1 MNNPATAERIAALVA
16 AECKNY
22 SATGAGQATLP
33 EKIIALENA
42 LLRLD
47 GENARL
53 KSESRTAEQRAV
65 EIAAAQGVPVPA
77 KADAD
82 KSSNAEAKKV
92 LTGVDAVEAYY
103 AEKYGV
109 SMEKIS
115 R

>member
-1 MNNPATAERIAALVA
+1 MNNNPASAERIAALVA
-16 AECKNY
+16 AECPNY

-33 EKIIALENA
+33 EKITALEKTV
-42 LLRLD
+42 LHLD

-53 KSESRTAEQRAV
+53 KSENRTAEQRAT

-82 KSSNAEAKKV
+82 KSVTPEAKKV

-103 AEKYGV
+103 AEKYGTR
-109 SMEKIS
+109 MEKVN
-115 R
+115 